1 LASKLEY
8 FLFFFIKQ
16 NPKSNLV
23 ILVTVGLGLQVMK
36 TFVHFGAPPNILV
49 DGKPHL
55 GTDKLVPLLRNF
67 RHHLRELGVS
77 FSIYVFIELCS
88 FFCSAGSIAL
98 MHHIPFFT
106 GYHKI

>member
-1 LASKLEY
+1 V
-8 FLFFFIKQ
+8 FNI
-16 NPKSNLV
+16 
-23 ILVTVGLGLQVMK
+23 VTMSLGLQVMQ

-77 FSIYVFIELCS
+77 FNIICVFVKLFFYSAS
-88 FFCSAGSIAL
+88 FHVL
-98 MHHIPFFT
+98 MYHVPFP
-106 GYHKI
+106 YRLP

>member
-1 LASKLEY
+1 M
-8 FLFFFIKQ
+8 FNI
-16 NPKSNLV
+16 
-23 ILVTVGLGLQVMK
+23 VTMGLGLQVMK

-77 FSIYVFIELCS
+77 CVFVK
-88 FFCSAGSIAL
+88 FFFKNSARCHVL
-98 MHHIPFFT
+98 MYHVPFA
-106 GYHKI
+106 YRLP